1 MKAAVLNSAL
11 NLSLSEVSEICEPNE
26 DEVQIALKSIGIC
39 GSDVHFYK
47 HGRIGN
53 VVVEDPM
60 VLGHESSGEIIKVG
74 SRVTHL
80 KVGDRVCM
88 EPGIPDFHSKET
100 LSGCYNLDPNVR
112 FWATPPINGCLA
124 EKVNHPAAL
133 TFKLPA
139 NVSYD
144 EGAFIEPLAI
154 GLHATTEASI
164 HPGDTALVLGAGT
177 IGIVT
182 AISALNAGCAKVILS
197 DLYEEKLEIAKQFD
211 GVIAVNPSKTDI
223 TNLVMEETLGNGVNI
238 VFDCCGVQSA
248 LDSSLP
254 LTAAQGTIMLI
265 GCPMDKLSLDIVYA
279 QTKELTFK
287 TIYRYRNMYPK
298 AIALLSA
305 KKFDVNTL
313 IGHKF
318 SFEQSVEAFKFA
330 ASNDNK
336 DVKVMINV

>member
-1 MKAAVLNSAL
+1 MKAAVLSSAL
-11 NLSLSEVSEICEPNE
+11 NLSLMDVQDISEPRE
-26 DEVQIALKSIGIC
+26 DEVQVALKSVGVC

-53 VVVEDPM
+53 VVVNAPM
-60 VLGHESSGEIIKVG
+60 VLGHEASGEVIKIG
-74 SRVTHL
+74 DKVTHL

-100 LSGCYNLDPNVR
+100 LAGCYNLDPSVR
-112 FWATPPINGCLA
+112 FWATPPIDGCLA

-133 TFKLPA
+133 CFKLPD
-139 NVSYD
+139 NVSFD

-154 GLHATTEASI
+154 GLHAATEA
-164 HPGDTALVLGAGT
+164 HVKPGDTALVLGAGT

-182 AISALNAGCAKVILS
+182 AIAALNAGCAKVILS
-197 DLYEEKLEIAKQFD
+197 DLFDEKLAVAQQFD
-211 GVIAVNPSKTDI
+211 GIVTLNPSRVDMAEFVKQQTY
-223 TNLVMEETLGNGVNI
+223 GNGVDI
-238 VFDCCGVQSA
+238 IFDCCGVEAA
-248 LDSSLP
+248 LDIALP
-254 LTAAQGTIMLI
+254 LTCAQATVMLI
-265 GCPMDKLSLDIVYA
+265 GCPMDKLAIDIVHA

-298 AIALLSA
+298 AISLLAA

-313 IGHKF
+313 IGTKF
-318 SFEQSVEAFKFA
+318 SFERCVEAFEYA
-330 ASNDNK
+330 ASSDNK